1 MDTVFKV
8 VFRGEIAPGQDVDQV
23 KRNIAALYKVQ
34 VAQCEKM
41 FTGKEF
47 VVKDNA
53 DAHTAEKYK
62 KAFERVGAICAIE
75 PHPPTTISV
84 AASPQPKTPPSPKL
98 SPHPKPVPTR
108 MTCPKCQYE
117 QPEAETCARCGIVI
131 ARYLA
136 AQRQEF
142 GDDDDEEQGV
152 PVITL
157 GSRPHM
163 NRSSAGLP
171 RQAGS
176 RSNAEADQAQNF
188 HWLGAPM
195 ILLVLLALALPL
207 INISCN
213 QQKIISMS
221 GYAVFSGSEQ
231 TPSAEMAANVP
242 IGGGETWMKVCI
254 IAIILLAFGGSVV
267 AVMMAA
273 GDREALNKIGLAACG
288 LGLLLTLFLG
298 YAFGIRGE
306 NQIKAGQAQGL
317 QELQRSMPAQQGAE
331 AAAFGTMMA
340 ASMQIAIGMDAGYYL
355 LLLAFLLGIAGH
367 LLSQQ
372 DGSSIKTAAIALGI
386 PLCIIIF
393 LLFKN
398 LTTPAQIK
406 GMKDLEQM
414 FNSFQMPQSPGSFP
428 GMSRNP

>member
-1 MDTVFKV
+1 M
-8 VFRGEIAPGQDVDQV
+8 
-23 KRNIAALYKVQ
+23 
-34 VAQCEKM
+34 
-41 FTGKEF
+41 
-47 VVKDNA
+47 KDNA

-62 KAFERVGAICAIE
+62 KLLNVSHLRHRTAFPAN
-75 PHPPTTISV
+75 ISA

-108 MTCPKCQYE
+108 MTCPKCQYS
-117 QPEAETCARCGIVI
+117 QKLKPA
-131 ARYLA
+131 LDA
-136 AQRQEF
+136 ASSLRAISRLQRQEF
-142 GDDDDEEQGV
+142 GDDDDEEQGA

-213 QQKIISMS
+213 QQKIISIS

-254 IAIILLAFGGSVV
+254 IAIILLALGGSVV
-267 AVMMAA
+267 AVMMTA

-406 GMKDLEQM
+406 GTKDLEQM

-428 GMSRNP
+428 GMPRNP

>member
-8 VFRGEIAPGQDVDQV
+8 VFRGEVVPGQDVNRV

-53 DAHTAEKYK
+53 DAQTAEKYK
-62 KAFERVGAICAIE
+62 KAFERAGAICAIE
-75 PHPPTTISV
+75 PHLPANISAV
-84 AASPQPKTPPSPKL
+84 APPQPKAPPSPKL
-98 SPHPKPVPTR
+98 SPQPQPVPTR

-117 QPEAETCARCGIVI
+117 QPEAETCTRCGIVI

-142 GDDDDEEQGV
+142 GEDDAEEQGA
-152 PVITL
+152 PAISL
-157 GSRPHM
+157 GGRPRM
-163 NRSSAGLP
+163 NRSGVGLP
-171 RQAGS
+171 RQAES
-176 RSNAEADQAQNF
+176 RLNAETDQAQKF

-213 QQKIISMS
+213 QQKIIAMS
-221 GYAVFSGSEQ
+221 GYAMFSDSETAQ
-231 TPSAEMAANVP
+231 SAEMSANMP
-242 IGGGETWMKVCI
+242 ISEGETWMKVCI
-254 IAIILLAFGGSVV
+254 IAIILLALGGSTV
-267 AVMMAA
+267 AVMMAT
-273 GDREALNKIGLAACG
+273 GDRGALNTVGLAVCG

-306 NQIKAGQAQGL
+306 NQIKASQTQGL
-317 QELQRSMPAQQGAE
+317 QELQRGMPAQQGAE
-331 AAAFGTMMA
+331 AEAFGAMMA

-355 LLLAFLLGIAGH
+355 LLLAFLLGIGGH
-367 LLSQQ
+367 LLPQQ

-386 PLCIIIF
+386 PLCIVIF
-393 LLFKN
+393 LFFTN

-406 GMKDLEQM
+406 GTKDLEQM
-414 FNSFQMPQSPGSFP
+414 FNSFQMPQSPGGFP
-428 GMSRNP
+428 GMPGNP